1 MLGQP
6 LILLFYLVERKMES
20 TAPPPPPVD
29 SLVFTF
35 PDSYHANNQSSY
47 QWTPVSSNSE
57 LHSGHRDNA
66 SRWKGQK
73 VRNISLQLRKYLI
86 VRASHQ
92 MLREPVSS
100 LYTDRGHRDYPSVQF
115 SLVAQSSPT
124 LCNPIDC
131 STPGFLVHHQL
142 PELTQTHFHWV
153 GDTIQPSHPLSSP
166 SSPAFNLSQHQGLFK
181 WVSSLHQVA

>member
-20 TAPPPPPVD
+20 TAPPQPPVD

-153 GDTIQPSHPLSSP
+153 GDTIQPSHPLSFP
-166 SSPAFNLSQHQGLFK
+166 SLPSNFPSIRVFP
-181 WVSSLHQVA
+181 